1 MARSRD
7 SVQPANFKSSTCFQI
22 RRYLAEMAAIV
33 RPKDPKVRLKH
44 LIQSTAFDDVR
55 HTFTRGYKHGVK
67 KHLDRWLKINDDC
80 VIHNSPQS
88 YKTMKANTHGYT
100 LPSFN
105 NTDIKT
111 IPSSTQRHIVVDNTG
126 RILAYKFQVP
136 IAMIETVNN
145 SATKLPHANIET
157 HQRGE
162 YERVHYALWADSS
175 PTIRHSAEFVK
186 DQPASEDFLQ
196 ANQALFDR
204 LSMELRLLSPE
215 TYVRYTMVDPYLKDG
230 LRRLAGAWHG
240 VVVNRQ
246 IGSNQELKT
255 HQDWKDYKK
264 GFNAVVP
271 WGDYEGG
278 ELTMWPLGL
287 RWELKPG
294 DAILFVGSV
303 IAHGVEDVTSGVRNS
318 LDLMTH
324 SSSIKWAERM
334 RKEDGKWT

>member
-1 MARSRD
+1 MS
-7 SVQPANFKSSTCFQI
+7 
-22 RRYLAEMAAIV
+22 AIV
-33 RPKDPKVRLKH
+33 RPTNPETRLNH
-44 LIQSTAFDDVR
+44 LVQSTAFDDIR
-55 HTFTRGYKHGVK
+55 HTFTRGYKHGIK
-67 KHLDRWLKINDDC
+67 KHFQRWLKYNEDC
-80 VIHNSPQS
+80 VIHNSLQS
-88 YKTMKANTHGYT
+88 YKEMKKNTDGYT
-100 LPSFN
+100 LPSFLQIPI
-105 NTDIKT
+105 NTIASSKT
-111 IPSSTQRHIVVDNTG
+111 RHLVVDNAG
-126 RILAYKFQVP
+126 RILAYKFRIPADMVQA
-136 IAMIETVNN
+136 IND
-145 SATKLPHANIET
+145 SALKLPHANIES

-175 PTIRHSAEFVK
+175 PTIRHSAEFIK
-186 DQPASEDFLQ
+186 DLPASEEFLQ

-204 LSMELRLLSPE
+204 LSIELRLLSPE

-246 IGSNQELKT
+246 IGSNQELKA

-271 WGDYEGG
+271 WGNYEGG

-287 RWELKPG
+287 RWELRPG
-294 DAILFVGSV
+294 DAILFIGSV
-303 IAHGVEDVTSGVRNS
+303 IAHGVEDVKAGVRNS